1 MGHLAPTAAGQT
13 RALELRKEDDL
24 RCLQACPL
32 NNVRPIPKMPIADL
46 TWGQMDDVRQT
57 LDDPVLT
64 EEGPLIPEAPASM
77 VEDLPILAPVEM
89 VLLPDMAPHLL
100 GLTAT
105 TDLAQ
110 AALLVPQD
118 LLALTDHQDLAQMDL
133 RTALLMATQ
142 DK

>member
-1 MGHLAPTAAGQT
+1 
-13 RALELRKEDDL
+13 
-24 RCLQACPL
+24 
-32 NNVRPIPKMPIADL
+32 MPIADL

-57 LDDPVLT
+57 LDDPALT

-77 VEDLPILAPVEM
+77 VVDLPILAPVEM
-89 VLLPDMAPHLL
+89 VLLPDTAPHLL

-105 TDLAQ
+105 TDPAQ
-110 AALLVPQD
+110 AALLVPQG

>member
-1 MGHLAPTAAGQT
+1 
-13 RALELRKEDDL
+13 
-24 RCLQACPL
+24 
-32 NNVRPIPKMPIADL
+32 MPIADL

-64 EEGPLIPEAPASM
+64 EEGPLIPEVPASM
-77 VEDLPILAPVEM
+77 VVDLPILAPVEM

-105 TDLAQ
+105 TDPAK

-118 LLALTDHQDLAQMDL
+118 LLALTDHQDLVQMDL
-133 RTALLMATQ
+133 RTALLMVTQ